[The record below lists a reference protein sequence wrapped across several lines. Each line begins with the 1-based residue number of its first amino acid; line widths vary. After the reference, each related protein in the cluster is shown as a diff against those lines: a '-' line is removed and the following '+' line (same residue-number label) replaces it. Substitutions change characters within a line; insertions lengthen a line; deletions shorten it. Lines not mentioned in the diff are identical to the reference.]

1 MLNAST
7 LAALHQICT
16 NVHLSVELT
25 QVQLAKALG
34 ISDKMVSQIENG
46 FRQPSAEILR
56 NMAEQLGCSADEILG
71 VQQQEKATDRK

>member
-1 MLNAST
+1 MLIAESFKKT
-7 LAALHQICT
+7 RIRH
-16 NVHLSVELT
+16 ELT

-56 NMAEQLGCSADEILG
+56 NMAKQLGCSADEILG